1 MNRYAMQHIMD
12 SSFCFP
18 ISENEIEIRLQTARD
33 DMKWVELIY
42 ESKYVFGM
50 TQKRVRMNRAY
61 SSELYDYYTIR
72 LQLEDTR
79 LAYVFYVNDGYES
92 CFFSED
98 GITRDYD
105 YTKGFYNFF
114 QYPYINQADIM
125 EEVDWMKEAVFYQI
139 FVDRFYMGDKDKDI
153 SYINCR
159 WGDIPT
165 PFSFAGGDLRG
176 ITEKLDYIMSFGC
189 NALYLTPV
197 FRSISNH
204 KYDISDYYAIDP
216 EFGTAQDLKTLVEEA
231 HRRGMHVVLDA
242 VFNHCSDRMMQF
254 QDVIAKGR
262 KSKYYDWFFIH
273 GDRVERNEHGYNY
286 ETFAS
291 CDYMPKLNTSN
302 PSVQEYLIGIGCHY
316 LREYGIDGWRL
327 DVSDEVSH
335 DFWRAFRK
343 AIKGCNKN
351 AVIIGENW
359 HNAYSNL
366 RGDQYDSIMNYAF
379 TKACLDYFAQ
389 ESMDARHFAWKLN
402 DLLMRNTDT
411 VNAMML
417 NLLDSHDTHRF
428 ISEVGGKRFQMKA
441 ALCLLYL
448 FPGVPCIYYGTEI
461 LTPGGYDPD
470 SRRCMDWSRTDRQGE
485 YADIYELLSRLAQ
498 LRKEYAHQKIST
510 DIRQEKGVF
519 ILTQHMTSE
528 KLHLYINN
536 TDARAVIGGQEI
548 QKRSYMVVKE
558 LADGSQIKVL

>member
-139 FVDRFYMGDKDKDI
+139 FVDRFYMGDKDKDT

-189 NALYLTPV
+189 SALYLTPV

-262 KSKYYDWFFIH
+262 ESKYYDWFFIH

-461 LTPGGYDPD
+461 LTSGGYDPD

-485 YADIYELLSRLAQ
+485 YADIYELLSHLAQ

-519 ILTQHMTSE
+519 ILTQHMVSE

-536 TDARAVIGGQEI
+536 TDARAVLGGQEI

>member
-50 TQKRVRMNRAY
+50 TQKRARMNRAY
-61 SSELYDYYTIR
+61 SSELFDYYTIR

-79 LAYVFYVNDGYES
+79 LAYVFYVNDGKES

-139 FVDRFYMGDKDKDI
+139 FVDRFYMGDKDKDT
-153 SYINCR
+153 SYINCH

-197 FRSISNH
+197 FCSISNH

-262 KSKYYDWFFIH
+262 ESKYYDWFFIH

-302 PSVQEYLIGIGCHY
+302 PRVQEYLIGIGCHY
-316 LREYGIDGWRL
+316 LKEYGIDGWRL

-366 RGDQYDSIMNYAF
+366 RGDQYY
-379 TKACLDYFAQ
+379 
-389 ESMDARHFAWKLN
+389 E
-402 DLLMRNTDT
+402 
-411 VNAMML
+411 
-417 NLLDSHDTHRF
+417 
-428 ISEVGGKRFQMKA
+428 
-441 ALCLLYL
+441 LCVYQGVSGL
-448 FPGVPCIYYGTEI
+448 FCT
-461 LTPGGYDPD
+461 
-470 SRRCMDWSRTDRQGE
+470 GE
-485 YADIYELLSRLAQ
+485 YGCQTFCMEAQ
-498 LRKEYAHQKIST
+498 
-510 DIRQEKGVF
+510 
-519 ILTQHMTSE
+519 
-528 KLHLYINN
+528 
-536 TDARAVIGGQEI
+536 
-548 QKRSYMVVKE
+548 
-558 LADGSQIKVL
+558 